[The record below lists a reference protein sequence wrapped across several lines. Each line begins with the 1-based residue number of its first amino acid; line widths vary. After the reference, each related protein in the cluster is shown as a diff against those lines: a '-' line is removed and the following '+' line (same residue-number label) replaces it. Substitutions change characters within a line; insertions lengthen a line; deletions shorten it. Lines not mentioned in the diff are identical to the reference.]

1 MNPEIMTEIDI
12 EKENKAI
19 AQEYKELLRI
29 SYQTLT
35 TEDKK
40 LIRKAFDVAVEAH
53 KDQRR
58 KSGEAYIFH
67 PIAVAKIV
75 ASEIG
80 LGATSIA
87 AALLHDVVE
96 DTPTTV
102 KDIERM
108 FNPKVAQLVEGLTKI
123 SIVQKDMNVSM
134 QAENFRKMLLTLY
147 DDVRVILIKIADRLH
162 NMQTME
168 SMDDYK
174 QVKIASETLYIY
186 APLAHRLGLY
196 NIKTKL
202 EDLGLKYTEPAVY
215 EDIVSKIKETKEQQD
230 AYIKDISDVLKA
242 SLDAE
247 GLDYIIKGRP
257 KSIYSIRRKMKAQNV
272 SFDEVYDKFALRI
285 VYKSDPHDEKFIAWK
300 IYSIVTDHYRPS
312 PSRLRDWISSPKSTG
327 YEALH
332 ITVMGPKGRWVEVQV
347 RSERMDEI
355 AEKGYAA
362 HYKYKNGDSEEGG
375 LDVWLNLLREAL
387 ENSETNAIDFVE
399 DFKMNLYSKEIYVF
413 TPKGDIKS
421 LPKGATSLDFAFSI
435 HSEIGIKTRGTRVN
449 GKLVPLNHELK
460 SGDQVEIITSP
471 NQKPTANWLDYVTTS
486 RAKNKIKNVLNENTK
501 KIAEEGK
508 EVLTRK
514 LKHLKINMNETVVNE
529 LVNYFHLK
537 TSLDL
542 FYRVGLGT
550 IDNQQLKDFAAQKS
564 NTLINFFKNKIKR
577 PGSNTADTDIHKPV
591 INNNYDLLVFGKE
604 QDKLDYKLASCC
616 NPIPGD
622 QVFGFVTINEGIKVH
637 KKDCPNAISL
647 QSNYAYRIMQAK
659 WIDSSQQEFKA
670 TLNITGMDTIGL
682 TNELTKV
689 ISNNMN
695 VNIQSI
701 SLSGE
706 AGLFKGQLTVI
717 VQNITI
723 LKKLIENIKK
733 IDGIDRV
740 TRVYKN

>member
-1 MNPEIMTEIDI
+1 MLEIDL

-19 AQEYKELLRI
+19 AHEYKELLRI

-40 LIRKAFDVAVEAH
+40 LIRKAFDVAMDAH

-58 KSGEAYIFH
+58 KSGEAYFFH

-80 LGATSIA
+80 LGATAIA

-96 DTPTTV
+96 DTPITV
-102 KDIERM
+102 EDIEKM

-123 SIVQKDMNVSM
+123 SIVQKEMNVSM
-134 QAENFRKMLLTLY
+134 QAENFRKMLFTLN

-162 NMQTME
+162 NMQTLDNME
-168 SMDDYK
+168 DYK
-174 QVKIASETLYIY
+174 QIKIASETLYIY

-196 NIKTKL
+196 KIKNKL
-202 EDLGLKYTEPAVY
+202 EDLGLKYTEPYVY
-215 EDIVSKIKETKEQQD
+215 DDIVSKIKETKEEQD
-230 AYIKDISDVLKA
+230 AYIKDISDILKK
-242 SLDAE
+242 SLDE
-247 GLDYIIKGRP
+247 EKLDYIIKGRP
-257 KSIYSIRRKMKAQNV
+257 KSIYSINRKMKTQGV

-285 VYKSDPHDEKFIAWK
+285 VYKSNPQEEKFLAWK

-312 PSRLRDWISSPKSTG
+312 PSRLRDWISSPKTTG

-332 ITVMGPKGRWVEVQV
+332 ITVMGPKGRWVEIQV

-362 HYKYKNGDSEEGG
+362 HYKYKQGVTEDNS
-375 LDVWLNLLREAL
+375 LDIWLNLLREAL
-387 ENSETNAIDFVE
+387 ENPETNAVDFVE
-399 DFKMNLYSKEIYVF
+399 DFKMNLYSKEIFVF
-413 TPKGDIKS
+413 TPKGEIKS

-435 HSEIGIKTRGTRVN
+435 HSEIGIRTRGTRVN
-449 GKLVPLNHELK
+449 GKLVPLNYELK
-460 SGDQVEIITSP
+460 SGDQIEVITSQY
-471 NQKPTANWLDYVTTS
+471 QKPTINWLDYVTTS

-508 EVLTRK
+508 ELLTRK
-514 LKHLKINMNETVVNE
+514 LKHLKIALSEEVVNE
-529 LVNYFHLK
+529 LVNFFKLK

-542 FYRVGLGT
+542 FYRVGIGA
-550 IDNQQLKDFAAQKS
+550 IENQQLKDYASQKS
-564 NTLINFFKNKIKR
+564 NTFMNFFKNKIKR
-577 PGSNTADTDIHKPV
+577 TGKTASEDIHKQV
-591 INNNYDLLVFGKE
+591 LSSNYDLLVFGAD
-604 QDKLDYKLASCC
+604 QDKLDYKLSTCC

-622 QVFGFVTINEGIKVH
+622 EVFGFITINEGIKVH
-637 KKDCPNAISL
+637 KRDCPNSISL

-670 TLNITGMDTIGL
+670 ILHITGMDTIGL
-682 TNELTKV
+682 TNKLTKV
-689 ISNNMN
+689 ISDNMN

-706 AGLFKGQLTVI
+706 AGIFNGQIAVI
-717 VQNITI
+717 VQNNNI
-723 LKKLIENIKK
+723 LKKLIDNIKQ
-733 IDGIDRV
+733 IDGVDKV
-740 TRVYKN
+740 TREYKN